1 MFDIFHD
8 IFVILKKYNNKVKVK
23 DDICTTEIVK
33 GDKLSRLIRLTSN
46 QAKHLS
52 IF

>member
-8 IFVILKKYNNKVKVK
+8 VFVFMKKHNNKAKVK

-33 GDKLSRLIRLTSN
+33 GGKLNRLIRLTSN
-46 QAKHLS
+46 QAKHLI